1 MELSRRRFL
10 ESSAMVAAA
19 SATGFGAVAAAS
31 DSLMLTP
38 ARDVIARLTLADAKY
53 LAGSVFLVRTSS
65 GKAQLRCVEVT
76 ATAEKDSDGGLN
88 QAFAMRF
95 LQADGSA
102 PLKEG
107 TYRFQHDVLGQFRLF
122 IVPSGSGVTPRSYTA
137 IINHQDREGAS
148 TDAVK

>member
-10 ESSAMVAAA
+10 ESSAMVAAV
-19 SATGFGAVAAAS
+19 SATGLGAVAAAS
-31 DSLMLTP
+31 DSLTLTP

-53 LAGSVFLVRTSS
+53 LVGSVFLARTSS

-76 ATAEKDSDGGLN
+76 ATAEQDSGGSN
-88 QAFAMRF
+88 QAFAIKF
-95 LQADGSA
+95 LQAEGSA

-122 IVPSGSGVTPRSYTA
+122 IIPSGSGVTPRSYTA
-137 IINHQDREGAS
+137 IVNHQDLESAPS
-148 TDAVK
+148 TAKK